1 MSKTFL
7 ISFQISVIFFLYK
20 EKKSGV
26 FSISVCWWPV
36 CNQSSVFHEKRVLVQ
51 VSPVSLWS
59 LFKLLYLPASSK
71 MILKCL
77 LAVSWVHAHV
87 WCDPVV
93 CRLRKENLQ
102 INFPK
107 LLTISS
113 RLCLYPL
120 SCPKCAMVPGECCL
134 SPPPK
139 SLDTPC
145 VSQPTGLWPEIV
157 TTITCPLHLGTL
169 SQLLFP

>member
-1 MSKTFL
+1 M
-7 ISFQISVIFFLYK
+7 
-20 EKKSGV
+20 
-26 FSISVCWWPV
+26 CWWPV

-59 LFKLLYLPASSK
+59 LFKLLNLPASSK

-120 SCPKCAMVPGECCL
+120 SCPVSRLQWWKVCRGPWRILPFTAAPT
-134 SPPPK
+134 

-145 VSQPTGLWPEIV
+145 VSWPSGLWPEIV
-157 TTITCPLHLGTL
+157 TAITCSLHLGTR
-169 SQLLFP
+169 SQLLFL